1 MVVGEVEA
9 VAAWLFLSQT
19 FAQAQTPMEPGLQAH
34 PMSLLGAVRGS
45 GGPLGISDLL
55 LCLAE
60 PHWDGVGVGVWL
72 LTRLLKPLSPRV
84 VGHDKHPL

>member
-34 PMSLLGAVRGS
+34 PTSLLGAVRGS
-45 GGPLGISDLL
+45 GGPLGVSDLRFAWQSL
-55 LCLAE
+55 TGMGWAWE
-60 PHWDGVGVGVWL
+60 PSC
-72 LTRLLKPLSPRV
+72 SP
-84 VGHDKHPL
+84 GF